1 MWIVKLA
8 LRRPYTFVVFSL
20 LLLLIA
26 PVALLRTPV
35 DIFPSINIP
44 VVSVVWTYTGLVPTE
59 MANRIV
65 SIFER
70 SLTTSVNNIEH
81 IESQTLNGV
90 SVVKVFL
97 QPNANIDGAI
107 SEIIAEAQV
116 GIKQFPPGT
125 TPPLVLSYNA
135 ATVPILQLGLS
146 GKGLSEQQLN
156 DLGSN
161 QIRPQLA
168 TVQGA
173 SLPIPYGGK
182 VRQVMVDI
190 DSNRLTSRG
199 LSPMDVV
206 NAVNA
211 QSVIL
216 PTGTAKV
223 GRTEY
228 NIELNAAPDT
238 IKALNNVPIKTVN
251 SGTIF
256 MHDVANIRDG
266 YAVQT
271 NIVRQDGQRGVLM
284 TVEKSGNVSTLSIIS
299 AIRAMLPKVAATLPS
314 ELVIR
319 PLFDQSIFVKAS
331 LQGVVRESVIAA
343 VLTAL
348 LILLFLGSW
357 RSTLIIATSIPLSIL
372 TSLLILS
379 ALGETINIMTLGG
392 LALAVGI
399 LVDDATVEIENV
411 ERHIAKG
418 EELEESILNGAQEI
432 ATPAFV
438 ATISIC
444 IVFVPMFFLTGVAR
458 YLFVPFAE
466 SVIFA
471 LLASYFFSRTLVPT
485 MVKYLLSAEVARHR
499 SGYDK
504 SRRSLLGRVH
514 ALAESGLERLRDSY
528 ERLLAACLA
537 HTKLFG
543 FCFVLFCTASVAM
556 LLARLGQDFFPT
568 VDAGQFRLHL
578 RATTGTRIENTARL
592 TDEVEQVIRKTVP
605 KQELQGIL
613 DNIGLPTSGINL
625 SYSNAGT
632 IGNFDAEILVSL
644 QSAHHPTAEY
654 VNALREKLPALF
666 PSTTFYFQPA
676 DIVTQILNFGLPAA
690 IDVQIVGNDLKSNF
704 ALATQLASKIRAV
717 PGSVDTHVYQLM
729 NQPRILYSIDRNKSN
744 QMGLNVRDIA
754 NNFLTSLSSS
764 FQTAPNF
771 WVDPKNGVSY
781 SIAVQTPQYKMNS
794 LDAIRTIP
802 VSNSYGVPQPNELL
816 ENVTTSARGAEPAVV
831 SHYNVRPV
839 IDIYS
844 SVEGRDLGNVAK
856 EVSRLTSSMKLP
868 RGTTIVT
875 RGQVATMRSSFIGL
889 FAGLAFAIALVYLLI
904 VVNFQSWLDALIIV
918 TALPGALA
926 GICWSLFLTQTTLSV
941 PALMGA
947 IMSIGVATS
956 NSVLVIT
963 FANERLAETK
973 NAFRAALEA
982 GTTRLRPVIM
992 TATAMMIGMVPM
1004 SLGLGEGGEQNAPL
1018 GRAVI
1023 GGLLFATVAT
1033 LFFVPVV
1040 FSLVHS
1046 RKRSVE

>member
-8 LRRPYTFVVFSL
+8 LQRPYTFVVFSL
-20 LLLLIA
+20 LLLLLA
-26 PVALLRTPV
+26 PVALLRTPI
-35 DIFPSINIP
+35 DIFPAINIP

-81 IESQTLNGV
+81 IESQSLNGV
-90 SVVKVFL
+90 SVIKVFL
-97 QPNANIDGAI
+97 QPNADVNGAI
-107 SEIIAEAQV
+107 SEIIAEAQT
-116 GIKQFPPGT
+116 GIKQFPPGI

-135 ATVPILQLGLS
+135 ATVPILQLGL
-146 GKGLSEQQLN
+146 GGQGLSEQQLN
-156 DLGSN
+156 DLGDN

-190 DSNRLTSRG
+190 DSNRLLSRG
-199 LSPMDVV
+199 LTPSDVV

-211 QSVIL
+211 QNVIL
-216 PTGTAKV
+216 PSGTAKM

-228 NIELNAAPDT
+228 NIELNATPEA
-238 IKALNNVPIKTVN
+238 ISALNNIPIKTVN
-251 SGTIF
+251 GGTIF
-256 MHDVANIRDG
+256 MRDVANVRDG
-266 YAVQT
+266 YAVQQ
-271 NIVRQDGQRGVLM
+271 NIVRLDGQRGVLM
-284 TVEKSGNVSTLSIIS
+284 TVQKSGNASTLTIVSKV
-299 AIRAMLPKVAATLPS
+299 RAMLPKIAATLPS
-314 ELVIR
+314 QLVIR

-331 LQGVVRESVIAA
+331 LQGVLRESAIAGI
-343 VLTAL
+343 LTAL
-348 LILLFLGSW
+348 MILLFLGSW
-357 RSTLIIATSIPLSIL
+357 RSTLIIATSIPLSML
-372 TSLLILS
+372 TSLLVLS
-379 ALGETINIMTLGG
+379 ALGQTINIMTLGG

-411 ERHIAKG
+411 ERHIAMG
-418 EELEESILNGAQEI
+418 EELEQAILTASQEI

-485 MVKYLLSAEVARHR
+485 MIKYMLPGEVAKHR
-499 SGYDK
+499 EGK
-504 SRRSLLGRVH
+504 EKRSLPVFGWIHR
-514 ALAESGLERLRDSY
+514 AAERGFEGLRKAY
-528 ERLLAACLA
+528 ERQLAACLN
-537 HTKLFG
+537 HRKLFG
-543 FCFVLFCTASVAM
+543 VCFVLFCGASVG
-556 LLARLGQDFFPT
+556 LLVTRLGQDFFPT

-578 RATTGTRIENTARL
+578 RASTGTRIENTARL
-592 TDEVEQVIRKTVP
+592 TDEVEKVIRQTVP

-625 SYSNAGT
+625 SYSNGGT
-632 IGNFDAEILVSL
+632 IGSFDSEILVSL
-644 QSAHHPTAEY
+644 QPTHHPTADY
-654 VNALREKLPALF
+654 VNALREKLPTLF
-666 PSTTFYFQPA
+666 PATTFYFQPA
-676 DIVTQILNFGLPAA
+676 DIVTQILNFGLPSP
-690 IDVQIVGNDLKSNF
+690 IDVQVVGNNMNANF
-704 ALATQLASKIRAV
+704 ALATQLAGRIRAV
-717 PGSVDTHVYQLM
+717 SGSVDTYVYQLM
-729 NQPRILYSIDRNKSN
+729 DQPHFLYSIDRNKSN
-744 QMGLNVRDIA
+744 QMGLMERDVA
-754 NNFLTSLSSS
+754 TNLLTSLSSS

-771 WVDPKNGVSY
+771 WLDQKTGVTY
-781 SIAVQTPQYKMNS
+781 PIAVQTPQYQMNS
-794 LDAIRTIP
+794 LDSIGTIP
-802 VSNSYGVPQPNELL
+802 VSSGYTQPNELF
-816 ENVTTSARGAEPAVV
+816 ENVATPAKGAEPAVV

-844 SVEGRDLGNVAK
+844 SVNGRDLGSVAK
-856 EVSRLTSSMKLP
+856 EVNKLTSAVKLP

-875 RGQVATMRSSFIGL
+875 RGQVATMQSSFIGL
-889 FAGLAFAIALVYLLI
+889 FAGLGFAILLVYLLI
-904 VVNFQSWLDALIIV
+904 VVNFQSWMDALIII

-926 GICWSLFLTQTTLSV
+926 GICWCLFLTQTTLSV

-973 NAFRAALEA
+973 DAFKAALEA

-992 TATAMMIGMVPM
+992 TATAMMIGMIPM
-1004 SLGLGEGGEQNAPL
+1004 SLGLGQGGEENAPL
-1018 GRAVI
+1018 GRAVV

-1046 RKRSVE
+1046 RKRSAE

>member
-8 LRRPYTFVVFSL
+8 LRRPYTFVVLSL

-35 DIFPSINIP
+35 DIFPAINIP

-81 IESQTLNGV
+81 IESQSLNGV

-97 QPNANIDGAI
+97 QPTANVEGAI
-107 SEIIAEAQV
+107 SEIIAEAQT
-116 GIKQFPPGT
+116 GIKQFPPGI

-135 ATVPILQLGLS
+135 ATVPILQLGLG

-156 DLGSN
+156 DLGNN

-190 DSNRLTSRG
+190 DSNRLLSHG
-199 LSPMDVV
+199 LTPSDVV

-211 QSVIL
+211 QNVIL
-216 PTGTAKV
+216 PSGTAKI

-228 NIELNAAPDT
+228 NIELNATPTA
-238 IKALNNVPIKTVN
+238 ISALNNIPIKTVN
-251 SGTIF
+251 GGTIF
-256 MHDVANIRDG
+256 IRDVGNVRDG
-266 YAVQT
+266 YEVQQ

-284 TVEKSGNVSTLSIIS
+284 TVQKSGNASTLTIVSK
-299 AIRAMLPKVAATLPS
+299 IRAMLPKLAATLPS
-314 ELVIR
+314 QLVIR
-319 PLFDQSIFVKAS
+319 PLFDQSLFVKAS
-331 LQGVVRESVIAA
+331 LQGVLRESALA
-343 VLTAL
+343 GVLTAL
-348 LILLFLGSW
+348 MILLFLGSW
-357 RSTLIIATSIPLSIL
+357 RSTLIIATSIPLSML
-372 TSLLILS
+372 TSLLVLS
-379 ALGETINIMTLGG
+379 ALGQTINIMTLGG

-411 ERHIAKG
+411 ERHIAIG
-418 EELEESILNGAQEI
+418 EELEHAILTGSQEI
-432 ATPAFV
+432 AMPAFV
-438 ATISIC
+438 ATIAIC

-471 LLASYFFSRTLVPT
+471 LLASYFFSRTLIPT
-485 MVKYLLSAEVARHR
+485 MIKYILPAEIAGSRKENEKRSIPVAGYIHRAAERGFELLRCA
-499 SGYDK
+499 
-504 SRRSLLGRVH
+504 
-514 ALAESGLERLRDSY
+514 Y
-528 ERLLAACLA
+528 EQQLAACLS
-537 HTKLFG
+537 HRKLFG
-543 FCFVLFCTASVAM
+543 ICFVLFCGISVG
-556 LLARLGQDFFPT
+556 LLVTRLGQDFFPT

-578 RATTGTRIENTARL
+578 RASTGTRIEDTARL
-592 TDEVEQVIRKTVP
+592 TDEVEGVIRQTVP
-605 KQELQGIL
+605 KQELLGIL

-625 SYSNAGT
+625 SYSNGGT
-632 IGNFDAEILVSL
+632 IGSFDAEILVSL
-644 QSAHHPTAEY
+644 QPKHHPTADY
-654 VNALREKLPALF
+654 VNVLREKLPTHF
-666 PSTTFYFQPA
+666 PATTFYFQPA
-676 DIVTQILNFGLPAA
+676 DIVTQILNFGLPSP
-690 IDVQIVGNDLKSNF
+690 IDVQIVGNDTNVNF
-704 ALATQLASKIRAV
+704 SLAKELAARIRAI
-717 PGSVDTHVYQLM
+717 PGSVDTYVYQLM
-729 NQPRILYSIDRNKSN
+729 DQPRFLYAVDRNKSN
-744 QMGLNVRDIA
+744 QMGLMERDVA
-754 NNFLTSLSSS
+754 TNLLTSLSSS

-771 WVDPKNGVSY
+771 WLDQKNGVSY
-781 SIAVQTPQYKMNS
+781 PIAVQTPQYKMTS
-794 LDAIRTIP
+794 LDSIGTIP
-802 VSNSYGVPQPNELL
+802 VSSGSTQPNELL
-816 ENVTTSARGAEPAVV
+816 ENVATPIRGAEPAVV

-844 SVEGRDLGNVAK
+844 SVNGRDLGSVAK
-856 EVSRLTSSMKLP
+856 EVGKLTSAVKLP
-868 RGTTIVT
+868 RGTTVVT
-875 RGQVATMRSSFIGL
+875 RGQVAMMRSSFVGL
-889 FAGLAFAIALVYLLI
+889 FAGLGFAIVLVYLLI
-904 VVNFQSWLDALIIV
+904 VVNFQSWLDALIII

-926 GICWSLFLTQTTLSV
+926 GICWCLFLTQSTLSV

-963 FANERLAETK
+963 FANERLAETED
-973 NAFRAALEA
+973 AFKAALEA

-992 TATAMMIGMVPM
+992 TATAMMIGMIPM
-1004 SLGLGEGGEQNAPL
+1004 GLGLGEGGEQNAPL
-1018 GRAVI
+1018 GRAVV

-1046 RKRSVE
+1046 RKRSAQ

>member
-1 MWIVKLA
+1 
-8 LRRPYTFVVFSL
+8 
-20 LLLLIA
+20 
-26 PVALLRTPV
+26 
-35 DIFPSINIP
+35 
-44 VVSVVWTYTGLVPTE
+44 

-81 IESQTLNGV
+81 LESQSLNGV

-97 QPNANIDGAI
+97 QPSANVEGAI
-107 SEIIAEAQV
+107 SEIIAEAQT
-116 GIKQFPPGT
+116 GIKQFPPGI

-135 ATVPILQLGLS
+135 ATVPILQLGL
-146 GKGLSEQQLN
+146 GGQGLSEQQLN
-156 DLGSN
+156 DLGNN

-190 DSNRLTSRG
+190 DSNRLLSRG
-199 LSPMDVV
+199 LAPSDVV
-206 NAVNA
+206 NAVNT
-211 QSVIL
+211 QNVIL
-216 PTGTAKV
+216 PSGTAKI

-228 NIELNAAPDT
+228 NIELNATPDA
-238 IKALNNVPIKTVN
+238 IKALNNIPIKTVN
-251 SGTIF
+251 GGTIF
-256 MHDVANIRDG
+256 MRDVASVRDG
-266 YAVQT
+266 YAVQQ

-284 TVEKSGNVSTLSIIS
+284 TVQKSGNASTLTIVSRV
-299 AIRAMLPKVAATLPS
+299 RAMLPNIAAALPS
-314 ELVIR
+314 QLVIR
-319 PLFDQSIFVKAS
+319 PLFDQSLFVKAS
-331 LQGVVRESVIAA
+331 LQGVMRESAIAG

-348 LILLFLGSW
+348 MILLFLGSW

-372 TSLLILS
+372 ASLLILS

-411 ERHIAKG
+411 ERHIAMG
-418 EELEESILNGAQEI
+418 EELQDAILAAAQEI

-485 MVKYLLSAEVARHR
+485 MVKYLLPAEVPAHR
-499 SGYDK
+499 EGK
-504 SRRSLLGRVH
+504 EKRSLPVLGFLHQASER
-514 ALAESGLERLRDSY
+514 GFERLRNAY
-528 ERLLAACLA
+528 ERQLAVCLA
-537 HTKLFG
+537 HRMLFG
-543 FCFVLFCTASVAM
+543 LCFVVFCVASVG
-556 LLARLGQDFFPT
+556 LLFTRLGQDFFPT

-578 RATTGTRIENTARL
+578 RASTGTRIENTARL
-592 TDEVEQVIRKTVP
+592 ADEVEGVIRETVP
-605 KQELQGIL
+605 KQELLGIL

-632 IGNFDAEILVSL
+632 IGAFDAEILVSL
-644 QSAHHPTAEY
+644 QASHHPTAEY

-666 PSTTFYFQPA
+666 PATTFYFQPA
-676 DIVTQILNFGLPAA
+676 DIVTQILNFGLPSA
-690 IDVQIVGNDLKSNF
+690 IDVQIVGNDVKANF
-704 ALATQLASKIRAV
+704 ALATQLASRIRSI
-717 PGSVDTHVYQLM
+717 PGSVDTYVYQLM
-729 NQPRILYSIDRNKSN
+729 NQPRFVYSVDRSKSN
-744 QMGLNVRDIA
+744 QMSLMERDVA
-754 NNFLTSLSSS
+754 TNLLTSLSSS

-771 WVDPKNGVSY
+771 WLDPKNGVSY
-781 SIAVQTPQYKMNS
+781 AIAVQTPQYKLNS
-794 LDAIRTIP
+794 LDSIGMIP
-802 VSNSYGVPQPNELL
+802 VSTGYAQPNELL
-816 ENVTTSARGAEPAVV
+816 ENIATPARSAEPAVV

-844 SVEGRDLGNVAK
+844 SVDGRDLGTVAK
-856 EVSRLTSSMKLP
+856 QVDKLTSAVKLP
-868 RGTTIVT
+868 RGSTIVT
-875 RGQVATMRSSFIGL
+875 RGQVATMRSSFLGL
-889 FAGLAFAIALVYLLI
+889 FAGLGFAIVLVYLLI
-904 VVNFQSWLDALIIV
+904 VVNFQSWLDGLIIIA
-918 TALPGALA
+918 ALPGALA
-926 GICWSLFLTQTTLSV
+926 GICWCLFLTQTTLSV

-963 FANERLAETK
+963 FANERLTETK
-973 NAFRAALEA
+973 DAVKAALQA
-982 GTTRLRPVIM
+982 GATRLRPRM
-992 TATAMMIGMVPM
+992 LIGMIPM

-1018 GRAVI
+1018 GRAVV

-1033 LFFVPVV
+1033 LFFVPVI
-1040 FSLVHS
+1040 FSLVHG
-1046 RKRSVE
+1046 RRRSLDQGLSSKKEE

>member
-35 DIFPSINIP
+35 DIFPAINIP
-44 VVSVVWTYTGLVPTE
+44 VISVVWSYTGLVPTE

-70 SLTTSVNNIEH
+70 SLTTSVGNIEH
-81 IESQTLNGV
+81 IESQSLNGV
-90 SVVKVFL
+90 SVVKIFF
-97 QPNANIDGAI
+97 QPNANTDSAI
-107 SEIIAEAQV
+107 SEVIAEAQT
-116 GIKQFPPGT
+116 GIKQFPPGI

-146 GKGLSEQQLN
+146 GPGLSEQQLN
-156 DLGSN
+156 DLGNN

-173 SLPIPYGGK
+173 SLPVPYGGK

-190 DSNRLTSRG
+190 DSNRLLSHG
-199 LSPMDVV
+199 LSPIDVV

-211 QSVIL
+211 QNVIL
-216 PTGTAKV
+216 PSGTAKI

-228 NIELNAAPDT
+228 NIELNSTPEA
-238 IKALNNVPIKTVN
+238 ISALNNLPIKTVN
-251 SGTIF
+251 GGTIF
-256 MHDVANIRDG
+256 MRDVANVRDG
-266 YAVQT
+266 YAVQQ

-284 TVEKSGNVSTLSIIS
+284 TVQKSGNASTLDIVSR
-299 AIRAMLPKVAATLPS
+299 IRAFLPKVAATLPPQ
-314 ELVIR
+314 LVIR

-331 LQGVVRESVIAA
+331 LQGVIRESLIAG

-348 LILLFLGSW
+348 MILLFLGSW

-411 ERHIAKG
+411 ERHIAAG
-418 EELEESILNGAQEI
+418 EELEDSILNGAQEI
-432 ATPAFV
+432 AVPAFV

-466 SVIFA
+466 SVVFA

-485 MVKYLLSAEVARHR
+485 MVKFLLPAEVAKHR
-499 SGYDK
+499 SGDEG
-504 SRRSLLGRVH
+504 RSLSPLGRLHNAV
-514 ALAESGLERLRDSY
+514 ERGFEWLRNVY
-528 ERLLAACLA
+528 ERQLTACLE
-537 HTKLFG
+537 HRKLFG
-543 FCFVLFCTASVAM
+543 ICFLLFCAASVA
-556 LLARLGQDFFPT
+556 LLVARLGQDFFPA
-568 VDAGQFRLHL
+568 VDSGQFRLHM
-578 RATTGTRIENTARL
+578 RANTGTRIENTARL
-592 TDEVEQVIRKTVP
+592 ADEVEGVIRQTVP
-605 KQELQGIL
+605 HQELLGVL

-625 SYSNAGT
+625 SYSNGGT
-632 IGNFDAEILVSL
+632 IGSFDAEILVSL
-644 QSAHHPTAEY
+644 QPNHRPTLDY
-654 VNALREKLPALF
+654 VNALREKLPEQF

-676 DIVTQILNFGLPAA
+676 DIVTQTLNFGLPSA
-690 IDVQIVGNDLKSNF
+690 IDVQIVGNDMKSNF
-704 ALATQLASKIRAV
+704 QLATQLASRIRDV
-717 PGSVDTHVYQLM
+717 PGSVDTYVYQLM
-729 NQPRILYSIDRNKSN
+729 NQPRFLYSVDRSKSN
-744 QMGLNVRDIA
+744 QMGLAERDVA
-754 NNFLTSLSSS
+754 NNVLTSLSSS

-771 WVDPKNGVSY
+771 WLDPKNGVSY

-794 LDAIRTIP
+794 LDSIGTIP
-802 VSNSYGVPQPNELL
+802 VSASYPGADQLL
-816 ENVTTSARGAEPAVV
+816 ENIAAPARGAEPAVV

-839 IDIYS
+839 IDVYS
-844 SVEGRDLGNVAK
+844 SVEGRDLGSVARAVDK
-856 EVSRLTSSMKLP
+856 LTASMKLP

-904 VVNFQSWLDALIIV
+904 VVNFQSWLDALIIIA
-918 TALPGALA
+918 ALPGALA
-926 GICWSLFLTQTTLSV
+926 GICWCLFLTQTTLSV

-973 NAFRAALEA
+973 NAVKAALEA
-982 GTTRLRPVIM
+982 GGTRLRPVIM
-992 TATAMMIGMVPM
+992 TATAMMIGMIPM

-1018 GRAVI
+1018 GRAVV

-1046 RKRSVE
+1046 RKEKE